1 MKNIQITIL
10 ATLVV
15 IPAIAQSQWNNTGDN
30 YKNGRLSI
38 GSNSYWAPIS
48 VYSRAN
54 TNKNEG
60 IALAFEG
67 TSFPD
72 IGFRFKANGANYY
85 QVLYN
90 GNHIQWKHYENSNY
104 IPKMSLSNDG
114 KLGLG
119 VANPSSSLD
128 IMANSVSGGEHL
140 VKFKVTDASNDYMTI
155 QNNTGAGGQFIPSI
169 VGFHESDN
177 RLALRLTAS
186 TSSSADNGNNA
197 LMVFDSRLNNSGTQT
212 TISTRPLFQW
222 SNYTSTKMTML
233 ANGNLGIGTTT
244 PDSKLSVNGTIHT
257 KEVKVDL
264 NGWSDFVFENDY
276 KLRTL
281 EEVEVHINEKGHL
294 PEIPS
299 EAEVTEYG
307 INLGE
312 MDTKLLQKIEELT
325 LYLIEQNKELKFQQD
340 QNQAQQELIEQL
352 QKEVSALKNK

>member
-1 MKNIQITIL
+1 MKNIQTSILITLL
-10 ATLVV
+10 A

-60 IALAFEG
+60 VALAFEG

-140 VKFKVTDASNDYMTI
+140 VKFKVTDASSDYMTI
-155 QNNTGAGGQFIPSI
+155 QNNTGVEGQFIPSI

-186 TSSSADNGNNA
+186 TSSSADNGNSA
-197 LMVFDSRLNNSGTQT
+197 LMIFDSRLNNSGTQT

-222 SNYTSTKMTML
+222 SNYTSAKMTML
-233 ANGNLGIGTTT
+233 ANGNLGLGTTT

-276 KLRTL
+276 ELRTL
-281 EEVEVHINEKGHL
+281 EEVEQHINENGHL
-294 PEIPS
+294 PEIPN
-299 EAEVTEYG
+299 EAEVIENG

-312 MDTKLLQKIEELT
+312 MNTKLLQKIEELT
-325 LYLIEQNKELKFQQD
+325 LYMIQMNKEM
-340 QNQAQQELIEQL
+340 AELRVKNEQL
-352 QKEVSALKNK
+352 EKEISTLKN

>member
-1 MKNIQITIL
+1 ML
-10 ATLVV
+10 LSTL
-15 IPAIAQSQWNNTGDN
+15 IMLCSQLQAQWNNTGDN

-60 IALAFEG
+60 VALAFEG

-119 VANPSSSLD
+119 VATPSSSID
-128 IMANSVSGGEHL
+128 VMANSVNGGEHL

-186 TSSSADNGNNA
+186 TSSSEDNGNNP
-197 LMVFDSRLNNSGTQT
+197 LMVFDSRVNNSGTQS

-222 SNYTSTKMTML
+222 SNYSDAKMTML
-233 ANGNLGIGTTT
+233 PNGSLGLGTTAT
-244 PDSKLSVNGTIHT
+244 GSHRLAVEGSIGAREI
-257 KEVKVDL
+257 KVEAT
-264 NGWSDFVFENDY
+264 GWSDFVFYDDY
-276 KLRTL
+276 ILPTL
-281 EEVEVHINEKGHL
+281 EEVENHIKVKGHL
-294 PEIPS
+294 KDIPS
-299 EAEVTEYG
+299 AKEVEKNG
-307 INLGE
+307 IYLGE
-312 MDTKLLQKIEELT
+312 MDSKLLQKIEELT
-325 LYLIEQNKELKFQQD
+325 LYTI
-340 QNQAQQELIEQL
+340 QQEKKINKLEKENESLKMINLKLLEL
-352 QKEVSALKNK
+352 QERLEELEKK